1 MKWMDWRVFFVTA
14 ILLAIADVAVF
25 WLGLP
30 QRNDWM
36 HYIVWAVNLPA
47 MPFAFLLARYASPG
61 HEYAANLV
69 LGTFAVLVWATLLG
83 LLSAWRHRRKVND
96 DDDDEDQQAEA

>member
-1 MKWMDWRVFFVTA
+1 MDWRVFLVTA
-14 ILLAIADVAVF
+14 ILLAIADVALF
-25 WLGLP
+25 WLGFP

-47 MPFAFLLARYASPG
+47 MPFAYLLARYAAPG

-69 LGTFAVLVWATLLG
+69 LGAFAVLAWAALLG
-83 LLSAWRHRRKVND
+83 WMTAWRHRRMAESAD
-96 DDDDEDQQAEA
+96 DDDDDQNHKEA